1 MTRQN
6 TQHFLSSLRHW
17 SKQESCVE
25 MEVPQENNG
34 QGTAHQK
41 QHVIQY
47 TKSPGG
53 TDANESECHNERLSL
68 SVGQTHASP
77 KRNFF
82 GLHHTVGSRPYVL
95 PPVFSDPLGK
105 QPLQGKTALD
115 DATTGR
121 SSMYG
126 EETSV
131 SSLRRERQLR
141 APSGTCDVQHGGILP
156 PQTHATAPEA
166 QRMQKLPVW
175 KLLLTHPVVKL
186 ALGLVLGLGLL
197 GFVATLVNLPQ
208 MLQVIQQHLTT
219 TRGILYALLAS
230 VVFLLA
236 FFFRS
241 MRWKLFLNPVG
252 QVSVVRVVQLFLVGV
267 FLNFLVPIRIGEVAK
282 SLVLKRVAHLPVG
295 QTFSTITMDK
305 VFDLFPAV
313 FTIALVPVLGIQLD
327 VRFWSVL
334 GLANAVLLGMVLFV
348 LLSAWKPTLAIT
360 ILHFF
365 TRFLPS
371 ALGRKIEDFAT
382 GFVDAVLMSAQR
394 PTVFLLALALTAIG
408 VCFDG
413 LYNMFAFWTI
423 GYPIPFGQAVFG
435 YMVFNLFYIL
445 PSPPGQ
451 VGSNE
456 VVGILI
462 FHGLL
467 HIPTE
472 SVLAM
477 VGLFHLWSALL
488 MCTAGMTSLSALG
501 VTLSS
506 TMKMRDSETTAL
518 HTETRNIPSHRK
530 AIERPL

>member
-1 MTRQN
+1 METGEPRESN
-6 TQHFLSSLRHW
+6 GKGTVY
-17 SKQESCVE
+17 QE
-25 MEVPQENNG
+25 
-34 QGTAHQK
+34 

-47 TKSPGG
+47 MESPGG
-53 TDANESECHNERLSL
+53 TDSHESESDNERPSL
-68 SVGQTHASP
+68 LVGQTHASP

-82 GLHHTVGSRPYVL
+82 GLHHTNGSLPYML
-95 PPVFSDPLGK
+95 PPVFSDPSVK
-105 QPLQGKTALD
+105 RPLQRKTDLD
-115 DATTGR
+115 DPTTGR
-121 SSMYG
+121 RMYG

-131 SSLRRERQLR
+131 SSPSKERQPR
-141 APSGTCDVQHGGILP
+141 APSGTCDAQYGGSLP
-156 PQTHATAPEA
+156 PETHSTA
-166 QRMQKLPVW
+166 QRVQMAKKQSGRRKFLF
-175 KLLLTHPVVKL
+175 THPAVR
-186 ALGLVLGLGLL
+186 LVLGLVIGLGLL
-197 GFVATLVNLPQ
+197 WFVATLVNLPQ
-208 MLQVIQQHLTT
+208 MLQVIQEHLTT
-219 TRGILYALLAS
+219 PRGILYALLAS
-230 VVFLLA
+230 VVFLMA
-236 FFFRS
+236 FFFRA

-313 FTIALVPVLGIQLD
+313 FTIALVPFLGIQLD

-360 ILHFF
+360 ILRFF

-382 GFVDAVLMSAQR
+382 GFVDAVLMSARR

-423 GYPIPFGQAVFG
+423 GYPISFGQAVFG
-435 YMVFNLFYIL
+435 YMVYNLFYIL

-506 TMKMRDSETTAL
+506 TMKMRDIETTAL
-518 HTETRNIPSHRK
+518 HTETKNIPSHRK